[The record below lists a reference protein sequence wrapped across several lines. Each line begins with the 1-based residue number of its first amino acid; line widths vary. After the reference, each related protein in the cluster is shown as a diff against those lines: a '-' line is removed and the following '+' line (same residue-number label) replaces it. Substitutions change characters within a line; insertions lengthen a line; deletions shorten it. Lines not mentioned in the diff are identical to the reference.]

1 MELIIAIAVLAI
13 IAWVGYTYV
22 LDKEK
27 SDGSHP
33 LDSVKGNSEFPPMP
47 VLTKTGDVVDIQ
59 PAADSPKVE
68 AIPES
73 VNTQITDA
81 VTQTPSK
88 EKKMATKKP
97 APAKEPKKP
106 APAKK
111 PKK

>member
-1 MELIIAIAVLAI
+1 MEIIIAVVVLGI
-13 IAWVGYTYV
+13 IVWIGYTHV

-27 SDGSHP
+27 ADGSHP
-33 LDSVKGNSEFPPMP
+33 LDSVKRNSEITETTPMP
-47 VLTKTGDVVDIQ
+47 ILTKTGDLVDVQ
-59 PAADSPKVE
+59 APSPVDS
-68 AIPES
+68 
-73 VNTQITDA
+73 QITDA
-81 VTQTPSK
+81 VTQTK